1 MRVNWVQFFRKTH
14 LYVGV
19 FTAPA
24 ILFFALSGT
33 LQTFS
38 LHETAREGSYTPPR
52 WILLFA
58 QIHKKQTAQVP
69 VPKVA
74 LQRPAATQKKIDLAQ
89 PPAAQ
94 PTARSTGPTAC
105 RAGSPQSPSP
115 QNFLPDR
122 RSEPVHF
129 DGLRP
134 LSGLEI
140 PPGSLGDC
148 GPIDRR
154 NPGSHRADAVLANQ
168 PAVDLN
174 SGFVPAASPLRPFL
188 PH

>member
-94 PTARSTGPTAC
+94 PEQPAAQAPPPAARGHHNPLPLRIFFLIVALSLFTSTA
-105 RAGSPQSPSP
+105 
-115 QNFLPDR
+115 
-122 RSEPVHF
+122 
-129 DGLRP
+129 
-134 LSGLEI
+134 SGLY
-140 PPGSLGDC
+140 LAWKYRR
-148 GPIDRR
+148 DRLVI
-154 NPGSHRADAVLANQ
+154 AVLLIAGILA
-168 PAVDLN
+168 PIALMR
-174 SGFVPAASPLRPFL
+174 F
-188 PH
+188 